1 MHVPAYTCCPRLAC
15 ASVYTPSCVDVIDVS
30 RFAGGTTGVAGA
42 AGAAGATAG
51 AGTTAGA
58 GVGVAFVVVCAVTA
72 HAVMP
77 NVQTA
82 TTIVH
87 LLLLIARS
95 GSTVK

>member
-1 MHVPAYTCCPRLAC
+1 
-15 ASVYTPSCVDVIDVS
+15 VDVIDVS
-30 RFAGGTTGVAGA
+30 RFVAAATGVAGA
-42 AGAAGATAG
+42 GGAGGATAG
-51 AGTTAGA
+51 AGTAAGP
-58 GVGVAFVVVCAVTA
+58 GVGVALVVVCAVTA

-87 LLLLIARS
+87 LMLLIARS